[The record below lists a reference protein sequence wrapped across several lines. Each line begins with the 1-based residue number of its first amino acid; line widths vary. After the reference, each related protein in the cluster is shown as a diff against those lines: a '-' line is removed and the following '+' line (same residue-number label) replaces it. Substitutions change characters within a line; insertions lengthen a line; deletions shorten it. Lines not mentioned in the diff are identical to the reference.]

1 MKLRIIKPIINEKD
15 FYRLAFNIACNIL
28 VENGY
33 YKSTLSAENSIKL
46 KILNRYDRQKTNNT

>member
-46 KILNRYDRQKTNNT
+46 KILKI